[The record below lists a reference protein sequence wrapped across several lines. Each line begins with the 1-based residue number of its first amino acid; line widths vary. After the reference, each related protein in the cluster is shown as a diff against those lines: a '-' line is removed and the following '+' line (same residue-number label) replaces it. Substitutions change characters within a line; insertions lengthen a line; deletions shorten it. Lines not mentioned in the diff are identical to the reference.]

1 MEEVSIDIRMNS
13 NVPEEAGQSASA
25 VSRLAEEAIRAREE
39 TKKSIDLQTQYL
51 STLRQ
56 KYEEVQKAL
65 SKMQYPTKEK
75 QELRRTSAA
84 LLRELEEEEGALKT
98 LEGELSKME
107 RSYGLVGAQIRKTK
121 SDMATLSAAGKSGSE
136 AYRRLES
143 DLRELS
149 EAQALVNRTGQEMA
163 KGNRSWQGIA
173 DAVSAFAGAASAA
186 AGAWSLMG
194 GRQEDQVA
202 IQTKLQSLMAIT
214 IGLQQAQTVLAET
227 STFRIQTLSRAKQL
241 WASANLRVATT
252 LGISTTAAKALMAT
266 LTLGLSVAVTAA
278 IALFDRW
285 QSKAKK
291 AAEEQKRMSEAVAS
305 SATSLV
311 SKYEELRQAY
321 VKLTGDIAAKQK
333 YIDANKEGFDALGIA
348 IEDTADADR
357 VFVSQTEAFKTA
369 MIARAKYT
377 AAMQVASE
385 IYRQSIEKMQEAD
398 ARAANPNL
406 GDKFVAGMLGVLGGN
421 SRESSPDY
429 WAGRD
434 AKAMASESKKL
445 NDEGDKL
452 IAKALGYKD
461 EYNSIL
467 SGLGVTPSVRGDG
480 GKTDRIIAERENTL
494 VRAIDRLAQIAKSS
508 EEELLAIELA
518 ALKEGR
524 VKKLRELEVENER
537 RKALL
542 KERQKDL
549 EEIAKAGIDTG
560 TQRDKLKDLSDKG
573 DEAYLRKVAEASAAS
588 DQIVQE
594 IEAKLSEKQASRQDA
609 RINQAK
615 QEYQALRQEA
625 EAHARDK
632 EELSALLIRIADAE
646 QSELTRISKEG
657 ELERLD
663 FEEMVALRRISL
675 STKRYNL
682 ETEREEDLLKTE
694 LEFARKRQS
703 ALLSIQVG
711 GADVSGELEGVTAHI
726 EELSRAMDDL
736 PARKFEEMA
745 GGLQRML
752 GSLSKIGGEVG
763 DVFGSLADSVG
774 ALLPALKK
782 GATTMDKV
790 GSALSGVMQ
799 VADVAIRQAKANR
812 EFMEAW
818 QAANESALQVARMQR
833 IEAAEYKESNLFG
846 VENPYAKA
854 IAGAKQ
860 YAETMYG
867 LQELSRTL
875 ARGQVQVGTK
885 SVLSGSNILKGAGG
899 GAAAGAALGS
909 IIPGLGTAIGAGIG
923 ALFGAVFGST
933 QRKLVPVFE
942 SLGKKYGEIYNKDT
956 FALNPKILQDYD
968 KLDDKTKK
976 IVDNWDAIR
985 KKAEEA
991 QAQMRENFRALS
1003 GDIGSRLSEAL
1014 KKGIAD
1020 GDIYAAF
1027 DDFKSYASKV
1037 IYDIGEQM
1045 IFAQFFQ
1052 KSFDELQER
1061 MKASF
1066 GAGGDGDIRDDIRWV
1081 VGQTKGG
1088 IEDYKRAMDVMREE
1102 MEKQGLQLESG
1113 SQDTSRKAEARGIGR
1128 MTQDSAE
1135 RLEGLMTVQVDRLSS
1150 LVTYAKQ
1157 TDDYQRDA
1165 RVYYATMI
1173 KQIDRIA
1180 SNSDYLRKLESIA
1193 SDMYR
1198 VAQEGIYIKR

>member
-13 NVPEEAGQSASA
+13 NVPEEAGKSASA
-25 VSRLAEEAIRAREE
+25 VSRLAEEAIRARAE
-39 TKKSIDLQTQYL
+39 TKKSIDLQTKYL
-51 STLRQ
+51 FTLRQ

-163 KGNRSWQGIA
+163 KGNRSWQGLT

-186 AGAWSLMG
+186 AGAWSLLG
-194 GRQEDQVA
+194 GSGEEQSK
-202 IQTKLQSLMAIT
+202 IQTKLQSLIAIT

-227 STFRIQTLSRAKQL
+227 STFRIQTLTKAKQL
-241 WASANLRVATT
+241 WASANLKVATT
-252 LGISTTAAKALMAT
+252 LGISTVAAKALMAT

-285 QSKAKK
+285 RDKAQK
-291 AAEEQKRMSEAVAS
+291 ASEEQKKMSEAVAS
-305 SATSLV
+305 AATSLV
-311 SKYEELRQAY
+311 AKYEEMRQAY
-321 VKLTGDIAAKQK
+321 TKLTDDVAAKQK
-333 YIDANKEGFDALGIA
+333 YIDTNKESFDALGIA
-348 IEDTADADR
+348 IEGTADADR
-357 VFVSQTEAFKTA
+357 VFVSQTDAFKTA

-385 IYRQSIEKMQEAD
+385 LYRESIQKMQEAD

-421 SRESSPDY
+421 AREASAEY

-452 IAKALGYKD
+452 ITKALGYKD
-461 EYNSIL
+461 KYNAIL
-467 SGLGVTPSVRGDG
+467 SGLGVEPTKDS
-480 GKTDRIIAERENTL
+480 GKSDRIIAERENTL
-494 VRAIDRLAQIAKSS
+494 IRAIDRLAQIAKSS

-524 VKKLRELEVENER
+524 AKKLRELEVENER

-588 DQIVQE
+588 DRIIQE
-594 IEAKLSEKQASRQDA
+594 IEAKLSDKQTSRQKD
-609 RINQAK
+609 RINRAK
-615 QEYQALRQEA
+615 QEYKALRQEA

-703 ALLSIQVG
+703 ALLAIQVG

-726 EELSRAMDDL
+726 EDLSRAMDDL
-736 PARKFEEMA
+736 PARKLEEMA

-799 VADVAIRQAKANR
+799 VADVAIRQAKTNR

-818 QAANESALQVARMQR
+818 LEANESALQVARMQR

-867 LQELSRTL
+867 LQDLSRTL

-923 ALFGAVFGST
+923 TLFGAVFGST

-991 QAQMRENFRALS
+991 QAQMRENFRTLS

-1102 MEKQGLQLESG
+1102 MEKQGLGLESE
-1113 SQDTSRKAEARGIGR
+1113 SLNSSRKAEARGIGR

-1173 KQIDRIA
+1173 RQIDRIA

>member
-13 NVPEEAGQSASA
+13 NVPEEAGKSASS

-56 KYEEVQKAL
+56 KYEEVQKTL

-163 KGNRSWQGIA
+163 KGNRSWQGLT

-186 AGAWSLMG
+186 TGAWVLLG
-194 GRQEDQVA
+194 GSEEDQTA
-202 IQTKLQSLMAIT
+202 IQTTLQSLIAIT
-214 IGLQQAQTVLAET
+214 TGLQQVQNVVTET
-227 STFRIQTLSRAKQL
+227 STFRIQTLAKAKQL
-241 WASANLRVATT
+241 WAAANLRVATT
-252 LGISTTAAKALMAT
+252 LGISTTAAKGLIAT

-285 QSKAKK
+285 QSKAQK
-291 AAEEQKRMSEAVAS
+291 AAEEQQKMSKAVSDA
-305 SATSLV
+305 ATSLV
-311 SKYEELRQAY
+311 TKYEELRQAY
-321 VKLTGDIAAKQK
+321 VKLTGDMATKQK
-333 YIDANKEGFDALGIA
+333 FIDANKEGFDELGIA

-357 VFVSQTEAFKTA
+357 VFVSQTDAFKTA

-398 ARAANPNL
+398 ARAASPTP
-406 GDKFVAGMLGVLGGN
+406 GDKFVAGLLGAFGGN
-421 SRESSPDY
+421 AREASAEY
-429 WAGRD
+429 WAGRS
-434 AKAMASESKKL
+434 AKGFRDECTKL
-445 NDEGDKL
+445 EKEGDTL
-452 IAKALGYKD
+452 VSKALELKD
-461 EYNSIL
+461 EYNTIL
-467 SGLGVTPSVRGDG
+467 SGLGVAPTKDS
-480 GKTDRIIAERENTL
+480 GKSDRIIADRENTL

-524 VKKLRELEVENER
+524 AKKLRELEVENER

-549 EEIAKAGIDTG
+549 KEIAGAGIDTG
-560 TQRDKLKDLSDKG
+560 TQQDKLKDLSDKG
-573 DEAYLRKVAEASAAS
+573 DEAYLRKVAEASTAS
-588 DQIVQE
+588 DRIIEE
-594 IEAKLSEKQASRQDA
+594 IEAKLSDKQTSRQKD
-609 RINQAK
+609 RINRAK

-646 QSELTRISKEG
+646 QSEFTRISKEG

-703 ALLSIQVG
+703 LLLSIQSG

-726 EELSRAMDDL
+726 DELSRAMDDL

-752 GSLSKIGGEVG
+752 GSLTKIGGEVG

-774 ALLPALKK
+774 ALMPALKK

-818 QAANESALQVARMQR
+818 QTANESALQVARMQR
-833 IEAAEYKESNLFG
+833 IETAGYKEGNLFG

-875 ARGQVQVGTK
+875 AKGQVQVGTK

-968 KLDDKTKK
+968 KLDEKTKK
-976 IVDNWDAIR
+976 IIDNWDAIR

-1014 KKGIAD
+1014 KKGISD

-1027 DDFKSYASKV
+1027 DDFKRYASKV

-1102 MEKQGLQLESG
+1102 MEKQGLELESE
-1113 SQDTSRKAEARGIGR
+1113 SLNASRKAEARGIGR

-1157 TDDYQRDA
+1157 ADDYRRDT
-1165 RVYYATMI
+1165 RVYQATIMR
-1173 KQIDRIA
+1173 QIDRIA
-1180 SNSDYLRKLESIA
+1180 ANSDYLRKLESIA